1 MLEVPCCGGGGDCGI
16 PDFFD
21 GRSPNIG
28 HFFFLFAP
36 HFDVAFVHPSSSS
49 LPELDGSS
57 GTKWFGPHPFLL
69 RLDVWLHITFAAPS
83 WTEFSGLRVMC
94 RRALLVPAFC
104 TSG

>member
-49 LPELDGSS
+49 LPELDGSRWNKVVWTPPLS
-57 GTKWFGPHPFLL
+57 PQIGCVAPHYICSTIV
-69 RLDVWLHITFAAPS
+69 D
-83 WTEFSGLRVMC
+83 
-94 RRALLVPAFC
+94 
-104 TSG
+104 